1 MFLTNSDNCFCR
13 CPQINH
19 GFLSDSVKAA
29 RLPALILS
37 EDYSANMKILILN
50 PPDENVVPEFA
61 DTQGKGFLEAADFGK
76 FPPLGALY
84 VLSYVQ
90 KVLPHHQY
98 LLLDCVG
105 EDISHAELG
114 KRIHDFS
121 PDVVGFTSFTIS
133 LIDVIKAAETAR
145 QMAPNAHLCL
155 GGHHPTAFPVESV
168 SLALFDSVIVGEG
181 EYAFAALLECLENGG
196 TYGSITGLYTS
207 ETIHHYIDP
216 NMHDPRFHEFL
227 RVPAA
232 YVENID
238 LLPPPDRSHIKHINY
253 KSIVGLKNKLVTI
266 LTSRG
271 CPCKCTFCNVP
282 YKKYRPRNLELVVD
296 EIETCLAMGYSEFH
310 LYDDLFNITAKRV
323 EEFCGVL
330 ERRNLNIVWDF
341 RGRVNGITYAALA
354 RAKAVG
360 LRLISFGVETGTDE
374 GLARLNKGATIAQVE
389 QAFHWCR
396 ELGIKSLADYMIG
409 VPTEK
414 CEDDVRRN
422 IDYLIQLDPD
432 YAQIGIL
439 NIYPNTELYTEAVSL
454 GLIEAGRW
462 EAWSRNPQ
470 PGFRVDHWNEFLS
483 DQELVRLHRE
493 SYRRFYFRPR
503 YILKRIFELNSFH
516 ELRSNIIGAV
526 KLLTKK

>member
-1 MFLTNSDNCFCR
+1 
-13 CPQINH
+13 
-19 GFLSDSVKAA
+19 
-29 RLPALILS
+29 
-37 EDYSANMKILILN
+37 MKILIIN
-50 PPDENVVPEFA
+50 PPEENVVPEFA
-61 DTQGKGFLEAADFGK
+61 DEQGKGFLEAADFGK

-84 VLSYVQ
+84 VLSFAQ
-90 KVLPHHQY
+90 NALPQHQY
-98 LLLDCVG
+98 SFLDCVG
-105 EDISHAELG
+105 ENISYLQLR
-114 KRIHDFS
+114 KKVCDLS
-121 PDVVGFTSFTIS
+121 PDVVGITSYTIS
-133 LIDVIKAAETAR
+133 LIDVVKAAETVR
-145 QMAPNAHLCL
+145 SVLPDAHLCL
-155 GGHHPTAFPVESV
+155 GGHHPTAFPVEST
-168 SLALFDSVIVGEG
+168 LLPWFDSVIVGEG
-181 EYAFAALLECLENGG
+181 EYAFSELLQRLENGQD
-196 TYGSITGLYTS
+196 YQDITGVYTRDS
-207 ETIHHYIDP
+207 IRRHINPKTRDS
-216 NMHDPRFHEFL
+216 RFHEFL
-227 RVPAA
+227 HVPAA
-232 YVENID
+232 YVDDINLI
-238 LLPPPDRSHIKHINY
+238 PPPDRSHIKHINY

-310 LYDDLFNITAKRV
+310 FYDDLFNITAKRV
-323 EEFCGVL
+323 EEFCEVL
-330 ERRNLNIVWDF
+330 ERRNLHIVWDF

-389 QAFHWCR
+389 QAFRWCR

-422 IDYLIQLDPD
+422 IDYLIRLNPD

-439 NIYPNTELYTEAVSL
+439 NIYPNTELYTEAVVL

-462 EAWSRNPQ
+462 EAWSENPQ

-503 YILKRIFELNSFH
+503 YILKRISELNSFH
-516 ELRSNIIGAV
+516 ELSSNVIGAV
-526 KLLTKK
+526 KLLIKK

>member
-1 MFLTNSDNCFCR
+1 
-13 CPQINH
+13 
-19 GFLSDSVKAA
+19 
-29 RLPALILS
+29 
-37 EDYSANMKILILN
+37 MKILILN
-50 PPDENVVPEFA
+50 PPEENVVPEFA
-61 DTQGKGFLEAADFGK
+61 DTQGRGFLEASDFGK

-84 VLSYVQ
+84 VLTYAQ
-90 KVLPHHQY
+90 QTLPHHQY

-105 EDISHAELG
+105 ENISHTELG
-114 KRIHDFS
+114 KRIQDFS

-133 LIDVIKAAETAR
+133 LIDVVLAAKTAR
-145 QMAPNAHLCL
+145 QMAPKAHLCL

-168 SLALFDSVIVGEG
+168 SLSLFDSVIVGEG
-181 EYAFAALLECLENGG
+181 EHAFASLLKCLESGED
-196 TYGSITGLYTS
+196 YHSITGLYTD
-207 ETIHHYIDP
+207 ETIQQHIDP
-216 NMHDPRFHEFL
+216 DMRDPRFHEFL

-232 YVENID
+232 YVEDID
-238 LLPPPDRSHIKHINY
+238 TLPPPDRSHIKHTSY
-253 KSIVGLKNKLVTI
+253 KSIVGVSSKLATI

-271 CPCKCTFCNVP
+271 CPYKCTFCNVP
-282 YKKYRPRNLELVVD
+282 YKKYRLRNLELVVD
-296 EIETCLAMGYSEFH
+296 EIEACFDMGYGEFH
-310 LYDDLFNITAKRV
+310 FYDDLFNITAKRV
-323 EEFCGVL
+323 EEFCEVL
-330 ERRNLNIVWDF
+330 ERRNLDIVWDF
-341 RGRVNGITYAALA
+341 RGRVNGITHASLA

-360 LRLISFGVETGTDE
+360 LRLISFGVETSTDE